1 MMMALGLFV
10 FQLST
15 ASYQELQRSTSWRYA
30 GNNRFGNTPAYQ
42 FTGKEEETIT
52 LSGEIYPEI
61 TGYQN
66 SLDLLRSMGD
76 TGKQY
81 IMIEGTGKIYGMV
94 VIKQINETRSNFF
107 HNGGTRKI
115 TFDVSLTITED
126 TTKKLI
132 GPAGQMLLSLGGLY
146 L

>member
-1 MMMALGLFV
+1 MMMALGLFI
-10 FQLST
+10 FELST
-15 ASYQELQRSTSWRYA
+15 AAYQELQRTTAWRHPS
-30 GNNRFGNTPAYQ
+30 NNRVGNTPAYQ
-42 FTGKEEETIT
+42 FTGKDEETIN
-52 LSGEIYPEI
+52 LSGGIYPEI

-66 SLDLLRSMGD
+66 SLDMLRNMGD

-81 IMIEGTGKIYGMV
+81 ILIEGTGKIYGLV
-94 VIKQINETRSNFF
+94 VIKEVKETRSNFF

-115 TFDVSLTITED
+115 SFSVSLTITED

-132 GPAGQMLLSLGGLY
+132 GPTGQALLSLGGLF

>member
-1 MMMALGLFV
+1 MMMDLGLFV
-10 FQLST
+10 FELST
-15 ASYQELQRSTSWRYA
+15 VSYQDLQRTTAWRHPS
-30 GNNRFGNTPAYQ
+30 NNRVGNTPAYQ
-42 FTGKEEETIT
+42 FTGKDEETIN
-52 LSGEIYPEI
+52 LSGGIYPEI

-66 SLDLLRSMGD
+66 SLDMLRNMGD

-81 IMIEGTGKIYGMV
+81 ILIEGTGKIYGLV
-94 VIKQINETRSNFF
+94 VIKEVQETRSNFF

-115 TFDVSLTITED
+115 TFSVSLTITED

-132 GPAGQMLLSLGGLY
+132 GPTGQALLSLGGLF

>member
-10 FQLST
+10 FELST
-15 ASYQELQRSTSWRYA
+15 VSYQDLQRTTAWRHPS
-30 GNNRFGNTPAYQ
+30 NNRVGNTPAYQ
-42 FTGKEEETIT
+42 FTGKDEETIN
-52 LSGEIYPEI
+52 LSGGIYPEI

-66 SLDLLRSMGD
+66 SLDMLRNMGD

-81 IMIEGTGKIYGMV
+81 ILIEGTGKIYGLV
-94 VIKQINETRSNFF
+94 VIKEVQETRSNFF

-115 TFDVSLTITED
+115 SFSISLTITED

-132 GPAGQMLLSLGGLY
+132 GPTGQALLSLGGLF

>member
-10 FQLST
+10 FELST
-15 ASYQELQRSTSWRYA
+15 VSYQDLQRTTAWRHPS
-30 GNNRFGNTPAYQ
+30 NNCVGNTPAYQ
-42 FTGKEEETIT
+42 FTGKDEETIN
-52 LSGEIYPEI
+52 LSGGIYPEI

-66 SLDLLRSMGD
+66 SLDMLRNMGD

-81 IMIEGTGKIYGMV
+81 ILIEGTGKIYGLV
-94 VIKQINETRSNFF
+94 VIKEVQETRSNFF

-115 TFDVSLTITED
+115 SFSVSLTITED

-132 GPAGQMLLSLGGLY
+132 GPTGQALLSLGGLF

>member
-10 FQLST
+10 FQLSM
-15 ASYQELQRSTSWRYA
+15 ASYQELQRSTSWRHA

-81 IMIEGTGKIYGMV
+81 IMIEGTGRIYGMV
-94 VIKQINETRSNFF
+94 VIKQVNETRSNFS

-132 GPAGQMLLSLGGLY
+132 GSAGQMLFSLGGLY